1 MRTSSFGYLAAA
13 LLSTLLFPFVA
24 HVQASA
30 YGGQSAID
38 LTALRKVR
46 QLSPDSLYLIVPVSI
61 GGCSKCIAENLDR
74 YQRILD
80 CVPKR
85 MADRTVL
92 LQLVRV
98 ERMLEFTSLR
108 STYPDIAGMTPDVR
122 SAISGTVFGGT
133 DPPVGILLQ
142 GNDQVVLRDA
152 SKTCETVRAFSE
164 RHR

>member
-1 MRTSSFGYLAAA
+1 MAA
-13 LLSTLLFPFVA
+13 LLSSLLFSLVTS
-24 HVQASA
+24 VQASA
-30 YGGQSAID
+30 YVGQSALD
-38 LTALRKVR
+38 VTALRKVR

-61 GGCSKCIAENLDR
+61 GGCSKCIAGNLDR

-92 LQLVRV
+92 VQLVRV

-108 STYPDIAGMTPDVR
+108 STYPNIKGMTPDVR
-122 SAISGTVFGGT
+122 STISGTVFGGT
-133 DPPVGILLQ
+133 NPPIGILLL
-142 GNDQVVLRDA
+142 GNDQAVLRDG
-152 SKTCETVRAFSE
+152 SKTCEAVHAFSE